1 MTPLDTID
9 AMQDAYISKMGR
21 AIPVGEFCT
30 DETLERAIVQARLAM
45 AGKRGPLHCDEFPS
59 TLEDLPGVE

>member
-1 MTPLDTID
+1 MTPLDIID
-9 AMQDAYISKMGR
+9 AMQSAYIAKMGQ

-30 DETLERAIVQARLAM
+30 DETLERAAVQARLAM

-59 TLEDLPGVE
+59 PLEDLPRVE